1 MNLSLRLTACESSRP
16 AKKKAQE
23 RFLSGDWEPLLTNPS
38 AIHNARALLTEQIGK
53 FTLERVQIDGKIAFK
68 ADGEIDFFRDESLTR
83 VGAGGPD
90 RT

>member
-1 MNLSLRLTACESSRP
+1 
-16 AKKKAQE
+16 
-23 RFLSGDWEPLLTNPS
+23 
-38 AIHNARALLTEQIGK
+38 LLTEQIGK